1 MKKSVKLLILL
12 LVLAVLTGGYA
23 AVRYFDT
30 AKNNTDEVQE
40 EQLIIA
46 ASLDSSA
53 VTSLSW
59 KNSNTEINLVLKEN
73 EWQYIE
79 DSGFPVDQ
87 TYPEEILKA
96 VSEVTASRIVSE
108 AAEDL
113 AQYGLEPPA
122 YRAVM
127 QFSDGSSTEYYIGN
141 YSSAAGAYY
150 FKTSASDSVYLVDD
164 TLPTLFNNELLSII
178 EYEAI
183 PSISDFSKLEITAGN
198 KSTVIEALD
207 GSKYSYTDLY
217 KYFVVDGADY
227 IPVDSDMAYAI
238 ETDVSSVAWS
248 TCVDY
253 TGKYEDFGLDN
264 PSYKI
269 GISYTDSDA
278 KDSKLTLLIGTATDD
293 GSYYA
298 CIEGSGMI
306 YTVSDSVIS
315 SLLIDNAEEI
325 YSFDM
330 CRAVYYNVSELDITY
345 KGKQY
350 NFSVVR
356 DIATDENGENT
367 PSDVY
372 TLNSKDADSS
382 ACDDFF
388 YAFFDIKGT
397 EYLAE
402 DYVVSGDAV
411 MSAKVVSDSGIT
423 EFKLYE
429 YDESNYIVSIGG
441 KTRITVAKADIE
453 ALNWNIA

>member
-1 MKKSVKLLILL
+1 MKKSVKLLILV

-23 AVRYFDT
+23 AIKHFDS
-30 AKNNTDEVQE
+30 AKYGQDETQE

-46 ASLDSSA
+46 ASLDSNS

-59 KNSNTEINLVLKEN
+59 KNSNTEINLVLNEN

-87 TYPEEILKA
+87 TYPQEILKA
-96 VSEVTASRIVSE
+96 VSEVTASRVVSE

-113 AQYGLEPPA
+113 AQYGLEPSA
-122 YRAVM
+122 YKAVM

-164 TLPTLFNNELLSII
+164 TLPTLFNNELLGII

-183 PSISDFSKLEITAGN
+183 PSMSDFTKLEITAGD
-198 KSTVIEALD
+198 KLTVIEALD
-207 GSKYSYTDLY
+207 GSEYSYTDLY
-217 KYFVVDGADY
+217 KYFVVDGDDY

-238 ETDVSSVAWS
+238 ETDVSSVIWS
-248 TCVDY
+248 ECVDY

-278 KDSKLTLLIGTATDD
+278 EENKFTLLIGTATDD

-298 CIEGSGMI
+298 CIENSSMI

-315 SLLIDNAEEI
+315 SLLIDSTEET
-325 YSFDM
+325 YALDM
-330 CRAVYYNVSELDITY
+330 CRAVYYNVSELDVTY

-350 NFSVVR
+350 NFSVTR
-356 DIATDENGENT
+356 DVTTDENGEEA
-367 PSDVY
+367 PSDIY
-372 TLNSKDADSS
+372 TLNSKEADSA

-397 EYLAE
+397 EYLSE
-402 DYVVSGDAV
+402 DYTVSGDAV
-411 MSAKVVSDSGIT
+411 MSARVVSDSGET

-429 YDESNYIVSIGG
+429 YDENSYIVSIGG
-441 KTRITVAKADIE
+441 KARITVAKADVE